1 VAGSI
6 EVLHVD
12 DDLQYAELT
21 ATYLHR
27 ENERLDVEIVT
38 SASEGLTAIAQN
50 DFDCI
55 ISDYDMPDQ
64 NGIEFLQAIR
74 ETEPE
79 LPFILYT
86 GKGSEAVAS
95 EAIAAGVTDYLQKEG
110 GSSQYEVLANR
121 IQNTV
126 DSHRATERAEDTQEW
141 ANTLLEYS
149 SDFVLIID
157 ETGRITYVSPSVSRV
172 LGHTPDELTGADA
185 FDFVHPDDVEEAADT
200 FAESLNRPT
209 EEVNLKCRIE
219 HSDGGHRWLEMRGQ
233 NLVDDQVIG
242 GVLANARDITERK
255 EIEEKRQISEYAIE
269 SALSGI
275 GIANLDGELVT
286 VNPSFLDLWGYET
299 KDEVLGKSV
308 TEFWKH
314 PDEAAKVTKTIEETG
329 HWSGELLAVRK
340 DGSTFHAQTSASI
353 VTGDDGT
360 PLALMSSFMDITARK
375 KRDRERQKQIE
386 QLEEFASVVSHD
398 LRNPLNVATGRLQL
412 AQDEYDGDHLEPVET
427 ALGRMDAIIED
438 TLVLAQEGQR
448 VGDPESVPI
457 HQFTQQCWE
466 MVETPEATLEIN
478 GEFLICADQDRLS
491 HVFENLF
498 RNAVE
503 HSEEAVTISVGQ
515 LDDVGFYVEDD
526 GPGIPEEERT
536 EVLEAG
542 YSRSAEGTGFGLA
555 IVNRIADAHN
565 WTLSITDS
573 TEGGA
578 RFEFTNVDIHESERT
593 AEESV

>member
-1 VAGSI
+1 
-6 EVLHVD
+6 
-12 DDLQYAELT
+12 
-21 ATYLHR
+21 
-27 ENERLDVEIVT
+27 
-38 SASEGLTAIAQN
+38 
-50 DFDCI
+50 
-55 ISDYDMPDQ
+55 
-64 NGIEFLQAIR
+64 
-74 ETEPE
+74 
-79 LPFILYT
+79 
-86 GKGSEAVAS
+86 
-95 EAIAAGVTDYLQKEG
+95 
-110 GSSQYEVLANR
+110 
-121 IQNTV
+121 
-126 DSHRATERAEDTQEW
+126 
-141 ANTLLEYS
+141 
-149 SDFVLIID
+149 
-157 ETGRITYVSPSVSRV
+157 
-172 LGHTPDELTGADA
+172 
-185 FDFVHPDDVEEAADT
+185 
-200 FAESLNRPT
+200 
-209 EEVNLKCRIE
+209 
-219 HSDGGHRWLEMRGQ
+219 
-233 NLVDDQVIG
+233 
-242 GVLANARDITERK
+242 
-255 EIEEKRQISEYAIE
+255 
-269 SALSGI
+269 
-275 GIANLDGELVT
+275 
-286 VNPSFLDLWGYET
+286 
-299 KDEVLGKSV
+299 
-308 TEFWKH
+308 
-314 PDEAAKVTKTIEETG
+314 
-329 HWSGELLAVRK
+329 
-340 DGSTFHAQTSASI
+340 
-353 VTGDDGT
+353 
-360 PLALMSSFMDITARK
+360 MSSFMDITARK

>member
-1 VAGSI
+1 MTGTGPI

-50 DFDCI
+50 GFDCI
-55 ISDYDMPDQ
+55 VSDYDMPDQ
-64 NGIEFLQAIR
+64 NGIEFLQAVR

-95 EAIAAGVTDYLQKEG
+95 EAIAAGVTDYLQKKG

-121 IQNTV
+121 IRNAV
-126 DSHRATERAEDTQEW
+126 ESHRATGRAEDTLEW

-149 SDFVLIID
+149 SDYVLIID
-157 ETGRITYVSPSVSRV
+157 ETGQITYISPSVSRV
-172 LGHTPDELTGADA
+172 LGYTPDEMTGADA
-185 FDFVHPDDVEEAADT
+185 FDFVHPDDVEGAADV
-200 FAESLNRPT
+200 FAESLNGST

-219 HSDGGHRWLEMRGQ
+219 HSDGGHRWLEMRGR
-233 NLVDDQVIG
+233 NLVDDPVIG
-242 GVLANARDITERK
+242 GVLANARDITEWK
-255 EIEEKRQISEYAIE
+255 ESEEKRQ
-269 SALSGI
+269 
-275 GIANLDGELVT
+275 
-286 VNPSFLDLWGYET
+286 
-299 KDEVLGKSV
+299 
-308 TEFWKH
+308 
-314 PDEAAKVTKTIEETG
+314 
-329 HWSGELLAVRK
+329 
-340 DGSTFHAQTSASI
+340 
-353 VTGDDGT
+353 
-360 PLALMSSFMDITARK
+360 
-375 KRDRERQKQIE
+375 KQVE

-398 LRNPLNVATGRLQL
+398 LRNPLSIASGRLQL
-412 AQDEYDGDHLEPVET
+412 AQDEYDGEHLEHVET
-427 ALGRMDAIIED
+427 ALDRMDAIIED

-448 VGDPESVPI
+448 VGDPEPVPI

-478 GEFLICADQDRLS
+478 GEFWIYADQDRLS

-503 HSEEAVTISVGQ
+503 HSEEAVTISVGR

-536 EVLEAG
+536 EVLKAG
-542 YSRSAEGTGFGLA
+542 HSQSAGGAGFGLA
-555 IVNRIADAHN
+555 IVNRIADAHC

-573 TEGGA
+573 NEGGA